1 MPEPV
6 NPIYYQIISK
16 MILDPKSYGI
26 LKEFLSAL
34 DKYEFEY
41 EIPENRYMIK
51 IKGHI
56 IGSVCGGIPEINFEQ
71 NKGKRINIFYRAD
84 NIEVSVFTDKKP
96 ILINVRFPK
105 SWRIFYKKPYL
116 YIFFN

>member
-1 MPEPV
+1 MPESINPV
-6 NPIYYQIISK
+6 YYQIISH

-26 LKEFLSAL
+26 LKEFFGAL

-41 EIPENRYMIK
+41 EVDINMALIK

-56 IGSVCGGIPEINFEQ
+56 IGSVCDGIPEINYEQ
-71 NKGKRINIFYRAD
+71 NKGKRINISYKPD
-84 NIEVSVFTDKKP
+84 YIEVSVFTYKKP

>member
-1 MPEPV
+1 MVQPV
-6 NPIYYQIISK
+6 NPIYYQIVSK

-26 LKEFLSAL
+26 LKEFFGTL

-41 EIPENRYMIK
+41 EVDINMALIK

-56 IGSVCGGIPEINFEQ
+56 IGSACNSLPEINFEQ
-71 NKGKRINIFYRAD
+71 NKGKIINIFYKSD
-84 NIEVSVFTDKKP
+84 NIEFSIFIYQKRPP
-96 ILINVRFPK
+96 IRVKIPK
-105 SWRIFYKKPYL
+105 SWRIEYNKPYL

>member
-1 MPEPV
+1 MPETI

-16 MILDPKSYGI
+16 LILEPKSYGI
-26 LKEFLSAL
+26 LKEFFSAL

-41 EIPENRYMIK
+41 EVDTSMALIK

-56 IGSVCGGIPEINFEQ
+56 IGSTCNSLPEINFEQ
-71 NKGKRINIFYRAD
+71 NKGKRINIFYKSDYTEFSIFIYQKRP
-84 NIEVSVFTDKKP
+84 P
-96 ILINVRFPK
+96 IIIKIPK

>member
-1 MPEPV
+1 MPETV
-6 NPIYYQIISK
+6 NPVYYQIISK

-56 IGSVCGGIPEINFEQ
+56 IGSVCDGFLYLRFIS
-71 NKGKRINIFYRAD
+71 NK
-84 NIEVSVFTDKKP
+84 KKEKG
-96 ILINVRFPK
+96 LI
-105 SWRIFYKKPYL
+105 YL
-116 YIFFN
+116 LRLII

>member
-1 MPEPV
+1 MVQPE

-16 MILDPKSYGI
+16 LILDSKSYGI

-34 DKYEFEY
+34 DKYEIEY

-56 IGSVCGGIPEINFEQ
+56 IGSACDGIPEIDFEQ
-71 NKGKRINIFYRAD
+71 NKGKRINIFYKSD
-84 NIEVSVFTDKKP
+84 NIEFSIFIYQKRPP
-96 ILINVRFPK
+96 IRVRIPK

>member
-1 MPEPV
+1 
-6 NPIYYQIISK
+6 

-56 IGSVCGGIPEINFEQ
+56 IGSVCEDSGNYDLFRTR
-71 NKGKRINIFYRAD
+71 KR
-84 NIEVSVFTDKKP
+84 KKAY
-96 ILINVRFPK
+96 N
-105 SWRIFYKKPYL
+105 
-116 YIFFN
+116 

>member
-1 MPEPV
+1 MVQTE

-26 LKEFLSAL
+26 LKEFFGTL

-41 EIPENRYMIK
+41 EVDISMALIK

-56 IGSVCGGIPEINFEQ
+56 IGSTCDSLPEINFEQ
-71 NKGKRINIFYRAD
+71 NKGKIINISYKPD
-84 NIEVSVFTDKKP
+84 YKEVDIFIYQKRPP
-96 ILINVRFPK
+96 IRVRIPK

>member
-1 MPEPV
+1 MVESINPV
-6 NPIYYQIISK
+6 YYQIISK
-16 MILDPKSYGI
+16 LILDSKSYGI
-26 LKEFLSAL
+26 LKEFLSVL

-56 IGSVCGGIPEINFEQ
+56 IGSACNSLPEINFEQ
-71 NKGKRINIFYRAD
+71 NKGKRINIFYKSD
-84 NIEVSVFTDKKP
+84 NIEVDIFIYQKRPP
-96 ILINVRFPK
+96 IRVKIPK
-105 SWRIFYKKPYL
+105 SWRITYRKPYL